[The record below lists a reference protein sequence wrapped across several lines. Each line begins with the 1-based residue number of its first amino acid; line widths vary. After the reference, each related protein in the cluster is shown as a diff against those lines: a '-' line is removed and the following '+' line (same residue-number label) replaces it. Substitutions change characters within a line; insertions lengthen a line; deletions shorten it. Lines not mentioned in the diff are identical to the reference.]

1 MPLDDHEQK
10 ILAEIERQLSEED
23 PELVRK
29 VQNISKS
36 SPLQVRLALVGVV
49 AGLAVVIFFFAQNT
63 LLALVGFGILVGSA
77 TVLVPAVRDRF
88 ATEIETKVD
97 DGGDDIGRQNPFRRQ

>member
-23 PELVRK
+23 PDLVRK
-29 VQNISKS
+29 VQNIAKP
-36 SPLQVRLALVGVV
+36 SPTRTRLALLGVV
-49 AGLAVVIFFFAQNT
+49 AGLAIVIFFFADNT
-63 LLALVGFGILVGSA
+63 LFALVGFGILVASA

-88 ATEIETKVD
+88 IAEVETKVD